1 MSGDHSQQLAQL
13 ADIHV
18 AAEPATWPP
27 APGWWVLGCI
37 ALLGLLMALR
47 AVLRKFA
54 VRRRRRAWLAALDSI
69 AMEFDPHANPHEY
82 LAAVNRLFRAV
93 ALRAFPG
100 TNCAKLEG
108 EAWVAFIGGLMPEDE
123 ATTELA
129 VLARGPYAPAP
140 DFDPASLQRLA
151 AAWVDQYG

>member
-1 MSGDHSQQLAQL
+1 MSGDHSRQLAQL

-18 AAEPATWPP
+18 AAEPGMWPP
-27 APGWWVLGCI
+27 APGWWVLGFI
-37 ALLGLLMALR
+37 ALLGLLLGLR
-47 AVLRKFA
+47 AVLQKLA
-54 VRRRRRAWLAALDSI
+54 VRRRRRTWLAALDSI
-69 AMEFDPHANPHEY
+69 AEQSDPHASPHEY

-108 EAWVAFIGGLMPEDE
+108 EAWVAFISSLMPENE
-123 ATTELA
+123 ATSELA

-140 DFDPASLQRLA
+140 EFDPASLQRLA

>member
-18 AAEPATWPP
+18 AAEPGMWPP
-27 APGWWVLGCI
+27 APGWGGLGFIVLL
-37 ALLGLLMALR
+37 ALLMGLR
-47 AVLRKFA
+47 AVLKKLA
-54 VRRRRRAWLAALDSI
+54 VRRRRRAWRAALDAI
-69 AMEFDPHANPHEY
+69 AVQFDPHASPHEY

-108 EAWVAFIGGLMPEDE
+108 EAWVAFISGLMPEHE
-123 ATTELA
+123 TTSELA